1 VFHFNNRGEV
11 LMSKMRLFGAVALS
25 LALASASVQAATMVA
40 QVGNFHGKVLVNQG
54 EGFVPVSG
62 PLSLKAGDTV
72 MIGEESFATVSYGE
86 CSVALTSPTVFSVTK
101 AAPCAEGATVASVDG
116 VFIAPTADMNPAG
129 CAGFM
134 CGAPAGLLPLV
145 LIGGAAATVGIVVV
159 ATHKKKSSC
168 AIVAPATSC

>member
-1 VFHFNNRGEV
+1 
-11 LMSKMRLFGAVALS
+11 MSKMRLFGAVALS

-62 PLSLKAGDTV
+62 PLALKAGDTV
-72 MIGEESFATVSYGE
+72 MIGEQSFATVSYGE

-101 AAPCAEGATVASVDG
+101 AAPCAKGETIASAEGA
-116 VFIAPTADMNPAG
+116 FIAPAADMDPG
-129 CAGFM
+129 CTGIG
-134 CGAPAGLLPLV
+134 CGAPALLPLLLV
-145 LIGGAAATVGIVVV
+145 GGAAATVGIIIV

-168 AIVAPATSC
+168 AIVAPATTC